1 MIVEEIMVTHKTVTI
16 TAEGKNRFH
25 ISNPNKLDNAFL
37 GGVLHHLSYLIK
49 KNKNHKDGGIS
60 GMWTDSIN

>member
-37 GGVLHHLSYLIK
+37 GGVLHHLNYLIK
-49 KNKNHKDGGIS
+49 KK
-60 GMWTDSIN
+60 